1 MDNTEIVEYHMVDN
15 LDDIPS
21 DVFLASEI
29 EE

>member
-1 MDNTEIVEYHMVDN
+1 MDNTEIVEYDMVDN